1 MFNALLVDKI
11 DEEFTAEIKEIQE
24 SDLPDGDVLID
35 VEYST
40 INYKDGL
47 AVTNSSPIVRSW
59 PMIPGIDLAG
69 TVAESSNPDVSVGD
83 KVLVNGWGIGEET
96 FGGFSQRAR
105 IQGEWTVPV
114 PENFATAQTMA
125 IGTAGYTS
133 MLSVLALEDH
143 GVTPDSGPILVTG
156 ASGGVGS
163 IAIALLAAQG
173 YEVHASTGR
182 TEETEYLT
190 ALGASTI
197 IDRQE
202 LSEESKRP
210 LTSTRWAGAIDAV
223 GSHTLANVLAAIK
236 PFGCVAACGLAQGM
250 DLSTSVAPFILRG
263 VALKGIFSVM
273 VPRPQ
278 RLKAWNRLAS
288 DLDPKLLEQMT
299 TTFGLTDI
307 FALSPEILA
316 GKVRGR
322 IVIDVNA

>member
-1 MFNALLVDKI
+1 MFNALLVNKI
-11 DEEFTAEIKEIQE
+11 DKEFTAEIKEIQE

-69 TVAESSNPDVSVGD
+69 TVAESSNSDVSVGD

-114 PENFATAQTMA
+114 PDNFTTAQTMA

-163 IAIALLAAQG
+163 IAIALLSAQG

-190 ALGASTI
+190 SLGASTI

-299 TTFGLTDI
+299 TTFGLDDV

>member
-1 MFNALLVDKI
+1 MFNALLVNKT

-24 SDLPDGDVLID
+24 SDLPDGDVLVD

-105 IQGEWTVPV
+105 LQGEWTVPV
-114 PENFATAQTMA
+114 PENFTTAQAMA

-133 MLSVLALEDH
+133 MLSVLALEEH
-143 GVTPDSGPILVTG
+143 GITPDSGPILVTG
-156 ASGGVGS
+156 AAGGVGS
-163 IAIALLAAQG
+163 IATALLAAQG

-182 TEETEYLT
+182 TEEKEYLSS
-190 ALGASTI
+190 LGASTI

-202 LSEESKRP
+202 LSEQSKRP
-210 LTSTRWAGAIDAV
+210 LTGARWAGAIDAV

-299 TTFGLTDI
+299 TTFGLDDI
-307 FALSPEILA
+307 FTLSPEILA

>member
-1 MFNALLVDKI
+1 MFNALLVNKT

-24 SDLPDGDVLID
+24 SDLPEGDVLID

-83 KVLVNGWGIGEET
+83 KVLVNGWGLGEET

-114 PENFATAQTMA
+114 PENFTTTQTMA

-133 MLSVLALEDH
+133 MLSVLALEEH

-163 IAIALLAAQG
+163 IAIALLSAKG

-182 TEETEYLT
+182 TEETEYLSS
-190 ALGASTI
+190 LGASTI

-202 LSEESKRP
+202 LSEQSKRP
-210 LTSTRWAGAIDAV
+210 LVGARWAGAIDAV

-278 RLKAWNRLAS
+278 RLKAWDRLAS

-299 TTFGLTDI
+299 TTFGLDDV

>member
-1 MFNALLVDKI
+1 MFNALLVNKI

-114 PENFATAQTMA
+114 PENFTTAQTMA

-133 MLSVLALEDH
+133 MLSVLALEEH

>member
-1 MFNALLVDKI
+1 MFNALLVNKT

-35 VEYST
+35 IEYST

-69 TVAESSNPDVSVGD
+69 TVAESSNPHVSVGD

-105 IQGEWTVPV
+105 LQGEWTVPV
-114 PENFATAQTMA
+114 PENFTTAQTMA

-133 MLSVLALEDH
+133 MLSVLALEEH
-143 GVTPDSGPILVTG
+143 GITPDSGPILVTG
-156 ASGGVGS
+156 AAGGVGS
-163 IAIALLAAQG
+163 IATALLAAQG

-182 TEETEYLT
+182 TEEKEYLSS
-190 ALGASTI
+190 LGASTI

-202 LSEESKRP
+202 LSEQSKRP
-210 LTSTRWAGAIDAV
+210 LTGARWAGAIDAV

-263 VALKGIFSVM
+263 VALKGIFSVL

-299 TTFGLTDI
+299 TTFGLDDI
-307 FALSPEILA
+307 VTLSPEILA

>member
-1 MFNALLVDKI
+1 MFNALLVNKI

-114 PENFATAQTMA
+114 PENFTTAQTMA

-299 TTFGLTDI
+299 TTFGLTDV

>member
-1 MFNALLVDKI
+1 MFNALLVNKT

-35 VEYST
+35 IEYST

-96 FGGFSQRAR
+96 LGGFSQRAR
-105 IQGEWTVPV
+105 LQGEWTVPV
-114 PENFATAQTMA
+114 PENFTTAQTMA

-133 MLSVLALEDH
+133 MLSVLALEEH
-143 GVTPDSGPILVTG
+143 GITPDSGPILVTG
-156 ASGGVGS
+156 AAGGVGS

-182 TEETEYLT
+182 TEEKEYLSS
-190 ALGASTI
+190 LGASTI

-202 LSEESKRP
+202 LSEQSKRP
-210 LTSTRWAGAIDAV
+210 LTGARWAGAIDAV

-299 TTFGLTDI
+299 TTFGLDDI
-307 FALSPEILA
+307 FTLSPEILA

>member
-1 MFNALLVDKI
+1 MFNALLVNKI

-114 PENFATAQTMA
+114 PENFTTAQTMA

>member
-1 MFNALLVDKI
+1 MFNALLVNKI

-114 PENFATAQTMA
+114 PENFTTAQTMA

-278 RLKAWNRLAS
+278 RLKAWDRLAS

-299 TTFGLTDI
+299 TTFGLTDV

>member
-1 MFNALLVDKI
+1 MFNALLVNKT

-35 VEYST
+35 IEYST

-69 TVAESSNPDVSVGD
+69 TVVESSNPDVSVGD

-105 IQGEWTVPV
+105 LQGEWTVPV
-114 PENFATAQTMA
+114 PENFTTAQAMA

-133 MLSVLALEDH
+133 MLSVLALEEH
-143 GVTPDSGPILVTG
+143 GITPDSGPILVTG
-156 ASGGVGS
+156 AAGGVGS
-163 IAIALLAAQG
+163 IATALLAAQG

-182 TEETEYLT
+182 TEEKEYLSS
-190 ALGASTI
+190 LGASTI

-202 LSEESKRP
+202 LSEQSKRP
-210 LTSTRWAGAIDAV
+210 LTGARWAGAIDAV

-299 TTFGLTDI
+299 TTFGLDDVFT
-307 FALSPEILA
+307 LSPEILA

>member
-1 MFNALLVDKI
+1 MFNALVVSKD
-11 DEEFTAEIKEIQE
+11 DEEFTAEVKQLQE
-24 SDLPDGDVLID
+24 SDLPEGDVLID

-47 AVTNSSPIVRSW
+47 AVTNSSPIVRNW
-59 PMIPGIDLAG
+59 PMVPGIDLAG
-69 TVAESSNPDVSVGD
+69 TVAESSNPDVTVGE

-105 IQGEWTVPV
+105 VQGAWTIPV
-114 PENFATAQTMA
+114 PKKFTTAQTMA

-133 MLSVLALEDH
+133 MLSVLAIEEH
-143 GVTPDSGPILVTG
+143 GVTPESGPILVTG

-163 IAIALLAAQG
+163 IAIALLSAQG

-182 TEETEYLT
+182 TEEAEYLT
-190 ALGASTI
+190 SLGASTI

-202 LSEESKRP
+202 LSEQSNRP
-210 LTSTRWAGAIDAV
+210 LMSTRWAGAIDAV
-223 GSHTLANVLAAIK
+223 GSHTLANVLATIK

-278 RLKAWNRLAS
+278 RLKAWDRLAS
-288 DLDPKLLEQMT
+288 DLDPKLLETMT
-299 TTFGLTDI
+299 TTFGLNDI
-307 FALSPEILA
+307 FTLSPEILD
-316 GKVRGR
+316 G
-322 IVIDVNA
+322 

>member
-1 MFNALLVDKI
+1 MFNALLVNKT

-105 IQGEWTVPV
+105 LQGEWTVPV
-114 PENFATAQTMA
+114 PENFTTAQAMA

-133 MLSVLALEDH
+133 MLSVLALEEH
-143 GVTPDSGPILVTG
+143 GITPDSGPILVTG
-156 ASGGVGS
+156 AAGGVGS
-163 IAIALLAAQG
+163 IATALLAAQG

-182 TEETEYLT
+182 TEEKEYLSS
-190 ALGASTI
+190 LGASTI

-202 LSEESKRP
+202 LSEQSKRP
-210 LTSTRWAGAIDAV
+210 LTGARWAGAIDAV

-263 VALKGIFSVM
+263 VTLKGIFSVM

-299 TTFGLTDI
+299 TTFGLDDI
-307 FALSPEILA
+307 FTLSPEILA

>member
-1 MFNALLVDKI
+1 MFNALLVNKI

-114 PENFATAQTMA
+114 PENFTTAQTMA

-163 IAIALLAAQG
+163 VAIALLAAQG

>member
-1 MFNALLVDKI
+1 MFNALLVNKI

-69 TVAESSNPDVSVGD
+69 TVAESSNSDVSVGD

-114 PENFATAQTMA
+114 PENFTTAQTMA

-299 TTFGLTDI
+299 TTFGLTDV

>member
-1 MFNALLVDKI
+1 MFNALLVNKT

-105 IQGEWTVPV
+105 LQGEWTVPV
-114 PENFATAQTMA
+114 PENFTTAQAMA

-133 MLSVLALEDH
+133 MLSVLALEEH
-143 GVTPDSGPILVTG
+143 GITPDSGPILVTG
-156 ASGGVGS
+156 AAGGVGS
-163 IAIALLAAQG
+163 IATALLAAQG

-182 TEETEYLT
+182 TEEKEYLSS
-190 ALGASTI
+190 LGASTI

-202 LSEESKRP
+202 LSEQSKRP
-210 LTSTRWAGAIDAV
+210 LTGARWAGAIDAV

-299 TTFGLTDI
+299 TTFGLDDI
-307 FALSPEILA
+307 FTLSPEILA

>member
-1 MFNALLVDKI
+1 MFNALVVSKD
-11 DEEFTAEIKEIQE
+11 DEEFTAEVKQLQE
-24 SDLPDGDVLID
+24 SDLPEGDVLID

-47 AVTNSSPIVRSW
+47 AVTNSSPIVRNW
-59 PMIPGIDLAG
+59 PMVPGIDLAG
-69 TVAESSNPDVSVGD
+69 TVAESSNPDVTVGE

-105 IQGEWTVPV
+105 VQGAWTIPV
-114 PENFATAQTMA
+114 PKKFTTAQTMA

-133 MLSVLALEDH
+133 MLSVLAIEEH
-143 GVTPDSGPILVTG
+143 GVTPESGPILVTG

-163 IAIALLAAQG
+163 IAIALLSAQG

-182 TEETEYLT
+182 IEEAEYLT
-190 ALGASTI
+190 SLGASTI

-202 LSEESKRP
+202 LSEQSNRP
-210 LTSTRWAGAIDAV
+210 LMSTRWAGAIDAV
-223 GSHTLANVLAAIK
+223 GSHTLANVLATIK

-278 RLKAWNRLAS
+278 RLKAWDRLAS
-288 DLDPKLLEQMT
+288 DLDPKLLETMT
-299 TTFGLTDI
+299 TTFGLNDI
-307 FALSPEILA
+307 FTLSPEILD
-316 GKVRGR
+316 GKIRGR
-322 IVIDVNA
+322 TVIDVNA

>member
-1 MFNALLVDKI
+1 MFNALLVNKT

-35 VEYST
+35 IEYST

-59 PMIPGIDLAG
+59 PMVPGIDLAG

-105 IQGEWTVPV
+105 LQGEWTVPV
-114 PENFATAQTMA
+114 PENFTTAQTMA

-133 MLSVLALEDH
+133 MLSVLALEEH
-143 GVTPDSGPILVTG
+143 GITPDSGPILVTG
-156 ASGGVGS
+156 AAGGVGS
-163 IAIALLAAQG
+163 IATALLAAQG

-182 TEETEYLT
+182 TEEKEYLSS
-190 ALGASTI
+190 LGASTI

-202 LSEESKRP
+202 LSEQSKRP
-210 LTSTRWAGAIDAV
+210 LTGARWAGAIDAV

-299 TTFGLTDI
+299 TTFGLDDI
-307 FALSPEILA
+307 FILSPEILA

>member
-40 INYKDGL
+40 INCKDGL

>member
-1 MFNALLVDKI
+1 MFNALLVNKT

-24 SDLPDGDVLID
+24 SDLPDGDVLVD

-105 IQGEWTVPV
+105 LQGEWTVPV
-114 PENFATAQTMA
+114 PENFTTAQTMA

-133 MLSVLALEDH
+133 MLSVLALEEH
-143 GVTPDSGPILVTG
+143 GITPDSGPILVTG
-156 ASGGVGS
+156 AAGGVGS
-163 IAIALLAAQG
+163 IATALLAAQG

-182 TEETEYLT
+182 TEEKEYLSS
-190 ALGASTI
+190 LGASTI

-202 LSEESKRP
+202 LSEQSKRP
-210 LTSTRWAGAIDAV
+210 LTGARWAGAIDAV

-263 VALKGIFSVM
+263 VALKGIFSVL

-299 TTFGLTDI
+299 TTFGLDDI
-307 FALSPEILA
+307 FTLSPEILA

>member
-1 MFNALLVDKI
+1 MFNALMVNKV
-11 DEEFTAEIKEIQE
+11 DEEFTAEIKQIEE
-24 SDLPDGDVLID
+24 SELPDGDVLID

-69 TVAESSNPDVSVGD
+69 TVTESSNPDVSVGD

-114 PENFATAQTMA
+114 PENFTTAQTMA

-133 MLSVLALEDH
+133 MLSVLALEEH

-163 IAIALLAAQG
+163 IAIALLSAKG

-182 TEETEYLT
+182 TEETEYLSS
-190 ALGASTI
+190 LGASTI

-202 LSEESKRP
+202 LSEQSKRP
-210 LTSTRWAGAIDAV
+210 LAGARWAGAIDAV

-278 RLKAWNRLAS
+278 RLKAWDRLAS

-299 TTFGLTDI
+299 TTFGLDDV

>member
-1 MFNALLVDKI
+1 MFNALMVNKV
-11 DEEFTAEIKEIQE
+11 DEEFTAEIKQIEE
-24 SDLPDGDVLID
+24 SELPDGDVLID

-69 TVAESSNPDVSVGD
+69 TVTESSNPDVSVGD

-114 PENFATAQTMA
+114 PENFTTAQTMA

-133 MLSVLALEDH
+133 MLSVLALEEH

-163 IAIALLAAQG
+163 IAIALLSAKG

-182 TEETEYLT
+182 TEETEYLSS
-190 ALGASTI
+190 LGASTV

-202 LSEESKRP
+202 LSEQSKRP
-210 LTSTRWAGAIDAV
+210 LAGARWAGAIDAV

-278 RLKAWNRLAS
+278 RLKAWDRLAS

-299 TTFGLTDI
+299 TTFGLDDV

>member
-1 MFNALLVDKI
+1 MFNALLVNKI

-96 FGGFSQRAR
+96 FGGFSQCAR

-114 PENFATAQTMA
+114 PENFTTAQTMA

-299 TTFGLTDI
+299 TTFGLTDV

>member
-1 MFNALLVDKI
+1 MVNKV
-11 DEEFTAEIKEIQE
+11 DEEFTAEIKQIEE
-24 SDLPDGDVLID
+24 SELPDGDVLID

-69 TVAESSNPDVSVGD
+69 TVTESSNPDVSVGD

-114 PENFATAQTMA
+114 PKNFTTAQTMA

-133 MLSVLALEDH
+133 MLSVLALEEH

-163 IAIALLAAQG
+163 IAIALLSAKG

-182 TEETEYLT
+182 TEETEYLSS
-190 ALGASTI
+190 LGASTI

-202 LSEESKRP
+202 LSEQSKRP
-210 LTSTRWAGAIDAV
+210 LAGARWAGAIDAV

-278 RLKAWNRLAS
+278 RLKAWDRLAS

-299 TTFGLTDI
+299 TTFGLDDV

>member
-1 MFNALLVDKI
+1 MFNALMVNKV
-11 DEEFTAEIKEIQE
+11 DEEFTAEIKQIEE
-24 SDLPDGDVLID
+24 SELPDGDVLID

-69 TVAESSNPDVSVGD
+69 TVTESSNPDVSVGD

-114 PENFATAQTMA
+114 PENFTTAQTMA

-163 IAIALLAAQG
+163 IAIALLSAQG

-190 ALGASTI
+190 SLGASTI

>member
-1 MFNALLVDKI
+1 MFNALMVNKV
-11 DEEFTAEIKEIQE
+11 DEEFTAEIKQIEE
-24 SDLPDGDVLID
+24 SELPDGDVLID

-69 TVAESSNPDVSVGD
+69 TVTESSNPDVSVGD

-114 PENFATAQTMA
+114 PENFTTAQTMA

-133 MLSVLALEDH
+133 MLSVLALEEH

-163 IAIALLAAQG
+163 IAIALLSAKG

-182 TEETEYLT
+182 TEETEYLSS
-190 ALGASTI
+190 LGASTI
-197 IDRQE
+197 IDREE
-202 LSEESKRP
+202 LSEQSKRP
-210 LTSTRWAGAIDAV
+210 LAGARWAGAIDAV

-278 RLKAWNRLAS
+278 RLKAWDRLAS

-299 TTFGLTDI
+299 TTFGLDDV

>member
-1 MFNALLVDKI
+1 MFNALMVNKV
-11 DEEFTAEIKEIQE
+11 DEEFTAEIKQIEE
-24 SDLPDGDVLID
+24 GELPDGDVLID

-69 TVAESSNPDVSVGD
+69 IVTESSNPDVSVGD

-114 PENFATAQTMA
+114 PENFTTAQTMA

-133 MLSVLALEDH
+133 MLSVLALEEH

-163 IAIALLAAQG
+163 IAIALLSAKG

-182 TEETEYLT
+182 TEETEYLSS
-190 ALGASTI
+190 LGASTI

-202 LSEESKRP
+202 LSEQSKRP
-210 LTSTRWAGAIDAV
+210 LAGARWAGAIDAV

-278 RLKAWNRLAS
+278 RLKAWDRLAS

-299 TTFGLTDI
+299 TTFGLDDV

>member
-1 MFNALLVDKI
+1 MVNKV
-11 DEEFTAEIKEIQE
+11 DEEFTAEIKQIEE
-24 SDLPDGDVLID
+24 GELPDGDVLID

-69 TVAESSNPDVSVGD
+69 TVTESSNPDVSVGD

-114 PENFATAQTMA
+114 PENFTTAQTMA

-133 MLSVLALEDH
+133 MLSVLALEEH

-163 IAIALLAAQG
+163 IAIALLSAKG

-182 TEETEYLT
+182 TEETEYLSS
-190 ALGASTI
+190 LGASTI
-197 IDRQE
+197 IDREE
-202 LSEESKRP
+202 LSEQSKRP
-210 LTSTRWAGAIDAV
+210 LAGARWAGAIDAV

-278 RLKAWNRLAS
+278 RLKAWDRLAS

-299 TTFGLTDI
+299 TTFGLDDV

>member
-1 MFNALLVDKI
+1 
-11 DEEFTAEIKEIQE
+11 
-24 SDLPDGDVLID
+24 
-35 VEYST
+35 
-40 INYKDGL
+40 
-47 AVTNSSPIVRSW
+47 
-59 PMIPGIDLAG
+59 MIPGIDLAG
-69 TVAESSNPDVSVGD
+69 TVTESSNPDVSVGD

-114 PENFATAQTMA
+114 PENFTTAQTMA

-133 MLSVLALEDH
+133 MLSVLALEEH

-163 IAIALLAAQG
+163 IAIALLSAKG

-182 TEETEYLT
+182 TEETEYLSS
-190 ALGASTI
+190 LGASTI

-202 LSEESKRP
+202 LSEQSKRP
-210 LTSTRWAGAIDAV
+210 LAGARWAGAIDAV

-278 RLKAWNRLAS
+278 RLKAWDRLAS

-299 TTFGLTDI
+299 TTFGLDDV

>member
-1 MFNALLVDKI
+1 MFNALLVNKT

-35 VEYST
+35 IEYST

-105 IQGEWTVPV
+105 LQGEWTVPV
-114 PENFATAQTMA
+114 PENFTTAQTMA

-133 MLSVLALEDH
+133 MLSVLALEEH
-143 GVTPDSGPILVTG
+143 GITPDSGPILVTG
-156 ASGGVGS
+156 AAGGVGS
-163 IAIALLAAQG
+163 IATALLAAQG

-182 TEETEYLT
+182 TEEKEYLSS
-190 ALGASTI
+190 LGASTI

-202 LSEESKRP
+202 LSEQSKRP
-210 LTSTRWAGAIDAV
+210 LTGARWAGAIDAV

-299 TTFGLTDI
+299 TTFGLDDI
-307 FALSPEILA
+307 VTLSPEILA

>member
-1 MFNALLVDKI
+1 MFNALLVNKT

-24 SDLPDGDVLID
+24 SDLPEGDVLID

-83 KVLVNGWGIGEET
+83 KVLVNGWGLGEET

-114 PENFATAQTMA
+114 PENFTTAQTMA

-133 MLSVLALEDH
+133 MLSVLALEEH

-190 ALGASTI
+190 ALGASTV

-278 RLKAWNRLAS
+278 RLKAWDRLSS

-299 TTFGLTDI
+299 TTFGLTDV
-307 FALSPEILA
+307 FALSSEILA

>member
-1 MFNALLVDKI
+1 MFNALLVNKT

-24 SDLPDGDVLID
+24 SDLPDGDVLVD

-105 IQGEWTVPV
+105 LQGEWTVPV
-114 PENFATAQTMA
+114 PENFTTAQAMA

-133 MLSVLALEDH
+133 MLSVLALEEH
-143 GVTPDSGPILVTG
+143 GITPDSGPILVTG
-156 ASGGVGS
+156 AAGGVGS
-163 IAIALLAAQG
+163 IATALLAAQG

-182 TEETEYLT
+182 TEEKEYLSS
-190 ALGASTI
+190 LGASTI

-202 LSEESKRP
+202 LSEQSKRP
-210 LTSTRWAGAIDAV
+210 LTGARWAGAIDAV

-263 VALKGIFSVM
+263 VTLKGIFSVM

-299 TTFGLTDI
+299 TTFGLDDI
-307 FALSPEILA
+307 FTLSPEILA

>member
-1 MFNALLVDKI
+1 MFNALMVNKV
-11 DEEFTAEIKEIQE
+11 DEEFTAEIKQIEE
-24 SDLPDGDVLID
+24 SELPDGDVLID

-69 TVAESSNPDVSVGD
+69 TVTESSNPDVSVGD

-105 IQGEWTVPV
+105 LQGEWTVPV
-114 PENFATAQTMA
+114 PDNFTTAQTMA

-133 MLSVLALEDH
+133 MLSVLALEEH

-163 IAIALLAAQG
+163 IAIALLSAKG

-182 TEETEYLT
+182 TEETEYLSS
-190 ALGASTI
+190 LGASTI

-202 LSEESKRP
+202 LSEQSKRP
-210 LTSTRWAGAIDAV
+210 LAGARWAGAIDAV

-278 RLKAWNRLAS
+278 RLKAWDRLAS

-299 TTFGLTDI
+299 TTFGLDDV

>member
-1 MFNALLVDKI
+1 MFNALLVNKI

-83 KVLVNGWGIGEET
+83 KVLVNGWGLGEET

-114 PENFATAQTMA
+114 PENFTTAQTMA

-133 MLSVLALEDH
+133 MLSVLALEEH

-288 DLDPKLLEQMT
+288 DLDLKLLEQVT
-299 TTFGLTDI
+299 TTFGLDDV

>member
-1 MFNALLVDKI
+1 MFNALLVNKI
-11 DEEFTAEIKEIQE
+11 DKEFTAEIKEIQE

-69 TVAESSNPDVSVGD
+69 TVAESSNSDVSVGD

-114 PENFATAQTMA
+114 PDNFTTAQTMA

-163 IAIALLAAQG
+163 IAIALLSAQG

-190 ALGASTI
+190 SLGASTI

>member
-1 MFNALLVDKI
+1 MFNALLVNKT

-35 VEYST
+35 IEYST

-105 IQGEWTVPV
+105 LQGEWTVPV
-114 PENFATAQTMA
+114 PENFTTAQAMA

-133 MLSVLALEDH
+133 MLSVLALEEH
-143 GVTPDSGPILVTG
+143 GITPDSGPILVTG
-156 ASGGVGS
+156 AAGGVGS

-182 TEETEYLT
+182 TEEKEYLSS
-190 ALGASTI
+190 LGASTI

-202 LSEESKRP
+202 LSEQSKRP
-210 LTSTRWAGAIDAV
+210 LTGARWAGAIDAV

-299 TTFGLTDI
+299 TTFGLDDI
-307 FALSPEILA
+307 FTLSPEILA

>member
-1 MFNALLVDKI
+1 MFNALLVNKT

-35 VEYST
+35 IEYST

-105 IQGEWTVPV
+105 LQGEWTVPV
-114 PENFATAQTMA
+114 PENFTTAQTMA

-133 MLSVLALEDH
+133 MLSVLALEEH
-143 GVTPDSGPILVTG
+143 GITPDSGPILVTG
-156 ASGGVGS
+156 AAGGVGS
-163 IAIALLAAQG
+163 IATALLAAQG

-182 TEETEYLT
+182 TEEKEYLSS
-190 ALGASTI
+190 LGASTI

-202 LSEESKRP
+202 LSEQSKRP
-210 LTSTRWAGAIDAV
+210 LTGARWAGAIDAV

-299 TTFGLTDI
+299 TTFGLDDI
-307 FALSPEILA
+307 FTPVSYTHLTLPTICS
-316 GKVRGR
+316 V
-322 IVIDVNA
+322 

>member
-1 MFNALLVDKI
+1 MFNALMVNKV
-11 DEEFTAEIKEIQE
+11 DEEFTAEIKQIEE
-24 SDLPDGDVLID
+24 SELPDGDVLID

-69 TVAESSNPDVSVGD
+69 TVTESSNPDVSVGD

-114 PENFATAQTMA
+114 PENFTTAQTMA

-133 MLSVLALEDH
+133 MLSVLALEEH

-163 IAIALLAAQG
+163 IAIALLSAKG

-182 TEETEYLT
+182 TEETEYLSS
-190 ALGASTI
+190 LGASTI

-202 LSEESKRP
+202 LSEQSKRP
-210 LTSTRWAGAIDAV
+210 LAGARWAGAIDAV

-278 RLKAWNRLAS
+278 RLKAWDRLAS